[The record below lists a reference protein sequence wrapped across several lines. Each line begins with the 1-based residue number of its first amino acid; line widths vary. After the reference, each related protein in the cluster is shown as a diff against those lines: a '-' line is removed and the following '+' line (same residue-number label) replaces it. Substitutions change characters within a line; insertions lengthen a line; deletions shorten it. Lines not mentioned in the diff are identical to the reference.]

1 MAKRTQKA
9 GATAKFGPRYG
20 VSVRRNSANA
30 MRKKSQ
36 SYTCPICQYNKV
48 RRKSV
53 GIWHCSKCDHTF
65 TGGAWEPFTRAST
78 ANQRFVRRSVEGSS
92 ETDLVSLAAQAAMD
106 YETIRAKEA
115 GVDTDEEE

>member
-36 SYTCPICQYNKV
+36 SYTCPIVNTT
-48 RRKSV
+48 KSEKIR
-53 GIWHCSKCDHTF
+53 G
-65 TGGAWEPFTRAST
+65 
-78 ANQRFVRRSVEGSS
+78 
-92 ETDLVSLAAQAAMD
+92 DLAL
-106 YETIRAKEA
+106 
-115 GVDTDEEE
+115 

>member
-1 MAKRTQKA
+1 M
-9 GATAKFGPRYG
+9 
-20 VSVRRNSANA
+20 
-30 MRKKSQ
+30 
-36 SYTCPICQYNKV
+36 
-48 RRKSV
+48 

-78 ANQRFVRRSVEGSS
+78 ANQRIVRRSVEGSS

-115 GVDTDEEE
+115 GVDTDEEELNLRLKFQYLLNLQNTSLLL

>member
-9 GATAKFGPRYG
+9 GATAKFGARYG

-36 SYTCPICQYNKV
+36 SYACPICQYNKV
-48 RRKSV
+48 KRESV
-53 GIWHCSKCDHTF
+53 GIWSCGKCNHKF
-65 TGGAWEPFTRAST
+65 TGGAWEPYTRASS
-78 ANQRFVRRSVEGSS
+78 ANQRITRRNLEGSA
-92 ETDLVSLAAQAAMD
+92 ETDLLALAAQAAMD
-106 YETIRAKEA
+106 FETKRAEEA